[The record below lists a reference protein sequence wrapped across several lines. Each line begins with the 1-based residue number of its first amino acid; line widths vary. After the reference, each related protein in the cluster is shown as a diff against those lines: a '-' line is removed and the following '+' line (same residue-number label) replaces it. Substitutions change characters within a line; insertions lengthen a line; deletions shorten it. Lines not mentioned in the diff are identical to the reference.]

1 MTIMVE
7 YTIKYNRSA
16 CIGAASCVAACSEN
30 YSLDAENKAV
40 VKTKTITDKELK
52 KNVAAAKSC
61 PTLAIE
67 IYDAKGK
74 KVAP

>member
-1 MTIMVE
+1 MAN
-7 YTIKYNRSA
+7 YTIKYNSGA
-16 CIGAASCVAACSEN
+16 CIGAGSCVAACPEN
-30 YSLDAENKAV
+30 YSLGSDNKAI

-52 KNVAAAKSC
+52 KNIAAAKSC

>member
-1 MTIMVE
+1 
-7 YTIKYNRSA
+7 
-16 CIGAASCVAACSEN
+16 VAACPEN
-30 YSLDAENKAV
+30 YSLGSDNKAI

-52 KNVAAAKSC
+52 KNIAAAKSC

>member
-1 MTIMVE
+1 MAE
-7 YTIKYNRSA
+7 YTVKYNRSA
-16 CIGAASCVAACSEN
+16 CIGAGSCVAACPEN

-61 PTLAIE
+61 PTIAIE
-67 IYDAKGK
+67 IYDVKGK
-74 KVAP
+74 KIAP